1 MKVLAISS
9 SPRGGGQSKTEM
21 LLEPLTQGMK
31 DASAEVEVVYLRNKK
46 IQNCIGCYT
55 CWTKTPGK
63 CILKDDMTDEL
74 FPKYIGSD
82 IVIFATPLYFYSVTA
97 GMKTFIDRTIPMAE
111 PFMIERNGKSSHPLR
126 CKVPKIVA
134 LSVAGFPEPGVF
146 NELSSW
152 LNYIYKK
159 DLIAEIYR
167 PGAESLASSAFG
179 SIKADIFDALKEA
192 GREIILNQ
200 SVSVGVMKR
209 ITQPLGDRETF
220 QLLANMWWNTCIKEG
235 VTVKEAAEKKLIPRA
250 GNIPEFLAITRIAF
264 KPETAAGHKADIQ
277 FIFTGEV
284 KGECMLH
291 IENGSIKTSEDIA
304 FLKPDL
310 TIKTPFELWMDIM
323 SGKTDGGAA
332 FIEGKYTAE
341 GNLDMLMN
349 FSKYFGADA

>member
-1 MKVLAISS
+1 
-9 SPRGGGQSKTEM
+9 
-21 LLEPLTQGMK
+21 
-31 DASAEVEVVYLRNKK
+31 VVYLRKKK

-63 CILKDDMTDEL
+63 CIHKDDMTEEL

-134 LSVAGFPEPGVF
+134 LSVAGFPELGIF
-146 NELSSW
+146 DQLSSW
-152 LNYIYKK
+152 LKYIYKK

-179 SIKADIFDALKEA
+179 NIKADIFDALKEA

-200 SVSVGVMKR
+200 SVSADIMKR
-209 ITQPLGDRETF
+209 ITQSLGDRETF
-220 QLLANMWWNTCIKEG
+220 QLLANMWWKTCIKEG

-264 KPETAAGHKADIQ
+264 KPERASGHKADIR

-284 KGECMLH
+284 TGECMLH
-291 IENGSIKTSEDIA
+291 IDNCSIETSEDIA

-323 SGKTDGGAA
+323 AGKTDGGAA

-341 GNLDMLMN
+341 GNLDILMN
-349 FSKYFGADA
+349 FPRYFGAES

>member
-21 LLEPLTQGMK
+21 LLEPLAQGMK
-31 DASAEVEVVYLRNKK
+31 DASAEVEVVYLRNRK

-55 CWTKTPGK
+55 CWTKTPGI
-63 CILKDDMTDEL
+63 CIHKDDMTGEL

-82 IVIFATPLYFYSVTA
+82 IVIFASPLYFYSVSA
-97 GMKTFIDRTIPMAE
+97 GMKNFIDRTIPMAE
-111 PFMIERNGKSSHPLR
+111 PFMIEKNGKSTHPLR

-134 LSVAGFPEPGVF
+134 LSVAGFPEMGVF
-146 NELSSW
+146 EMLSSW
-152 LNYIYKK
+152 FRYIYKK

-179 SIKADIFDALKEA
+179 KIKADILDALKDA
-192 GREIILNQ
+192 GRELILNQ
-200 SVSVGVMKR
+200 SVSVGIMKR

-220 QLLANMWWNTCIKEG
+220 QLLANMWWKTCIKEG
-235 VTVKEAAEKKLIPRA
+235 VSVKDAAEKKLIPRA
-250 GNIPEFLAITRIAF
+250 ENIPEFLAIMRIAF
-264 KPETAAGHKADIQ
+264 KPESVAGLKADIQ
-277 FIFTGEV
+277 FIFTGEA

-291 IENGSIKTSEDIA
+291 IENGSLEASEDTT

-310 TIKTPFELWMDIM
+310 TISTPFELWMDIM
-323 SGKTDGGAA
+323 LGKADGGAA
-332 FIEGKYTAE
+332 FIEGKYKAE

-349 FSKYFGADA
+349 FSRYFGAES

>member
-21 LLEPLTQGMK
+21 LLEPLTRGME
-31 DASAEVEVVYLRNKK
+31 DASAEVEVVYLRKKK

-63 CILKDDMTDEL
+63 CIHKDDMTDEL

-97 GMKTFIDRTIPMAE
+97 GMKAFIDRTIPMAE

-126 CKVPKIVA
+126 CKVPKIVS

-146 NELSSW
+146 DQLSSW
-152 LNYIYKK
+152 LKYVYKK

-167 PGAESLASSAFG
+167 PGAESLASSVFG
-179 SIKADIFDALKEA
+179 NIKADIFDALKEA

-200 SVSVGVMKR
+200 SVSAGVMKR
-209 ITQPLGDRETF
+209 ITQPLIDRETF
-220 QLLANMWWNTCIKEG
+220 QLLANMWWKTCIKEG
-235 VTVKEAAEKKLIPRA
+235 VTVKDAAEKKLIPRA
-250 GNIPEFLAITRIAF
+250 GNIQEFLAITRIAF
-264 KPETAAGHKADIQ
+264 NPETAAGHKADIQ
-277 FIFTGEV
+277 FIFTDEV

-304 FLKPDL
+304 FLEPHL

-332 FIEGKYTAE
+332 FIEGKYKAE
-341 GNLDMLMN
+341 GDLDMLMN
-349 FSKYFGADA
+349 FSRYFGAES

>member
-31 DASAEVEVVYLRNKK
+31 DASAEVEVVYLRKKK

-55 CWTKTPGK
+55 CWTKTPGI
-63 CILKDDMTDEL
+63 CIHKDDMTGEL

-82 IVIFATPLYFYSVTA
+82 IVIFASPLYFYSVTA

-111 PFMIERNGKSSHPLR
+111 PFMIERNGKSTHPLR
-126 CKVPKIVA
+126 CNIPRVVA

-146 NELSSW
+146 DQLSSW
-152 LNYIYKK
+152 LNYVYKK

-192 GREIILNQ
+192 GREIIINQ
-200 SVSVGVMKR
+200 AVSAGVMKR
-209 ITQPLGDRETF
+209 ITQPLSDRETF

-250 GNIPEFLAITRIAF
+250 ENIPEFLAITRIAF
-264 KPETAAGHKADIQ
+264 KPEKASGQKADIQ

-284 KGECMLH
+284 TGECMLH
-291 IENGSIKTSEDIA
+291 IDNCSIETSEDIA

-349 FSKYFGADA
+349 FSRYFSAEA